1 MNKLKT
7 SIAALLLG
15 SCLSGQALADE
26 YYVNYTASGIQTLNI
41 STVNTA
47 LAVSHN
53 RVVHGLVLTNSD
65 ATPVT
70 VTVLKVTSSTAAG
83 KATSTAPVT
92 EIVVIVPANS
102 THVVQ
107 LPSGLVFSRTKTSI
121 DEMDVE
127 LTTTSSAPN
136 VSLTVDFQDIAS

>member
-7 SIAALLLG
+7 SIAVLVLG
-15 SCLSGQALADE
+15 SCQALADE
-26 YYVNYTASGIQTLNI
+26 YYVNYTASGTQSLNI

-47 LAVSHN
+47 LAVSYH
-53 RVVHGLVLTNSD
+53 RVVHGLVITNSD
-65 ATPVT
+65 AALVT
-70 VTVLKVTSSTAAG
+70 VTILKTTSSTSAG
-83 KATSTAPVT
+83 KGTSLAPLT
-92 EIVVIVPANS
+92 ELVVIVPANS
-102 THVVQ
+102 TQVVQ

-127 LTTTSSAPN
+127 LTTTSSTPN